1 MDSRFDVLPML
12 MNRAF
17 DALARQHPCSDILQ
31 AAEELSARKPLM
43 DSLRWTMNA
52 LLDSGSMSAD
62 KTDTPEQQCCLQLL
76 NVEDRVHGI
85 GWSKWFLYRS
95 GRNSVL
101 LK

>member
-1 MDSRFDVLPML
+1 

-31 AAEELSARKPLM
+31 AAEELSARKPLI
-43 DSLRWTMNA
+43 DSLQLTMNA

-62 KTDTPEQQCCLQLL
+62 KIDTPEQQCCLQLL
-76 NVEDRVHGI
+76 NVQHSMHSI
-85 GWSKWFLYRS
+85 GHEWLFCRS